1 VAFNSIPFW
10 VFCVVA
16 VGGHRLLPL
25 RFRWAWLLA
34 ASYVFYASFDLRIL
48 AVLVGLTAFV
58 YVIVRWMDRSQGSAR
73 RVLFLASIGI
83 PLATLAGCK
92 YLAFIWQA
100 ISSLAGGLIGR
111 PPAAGFN
118 ILVPIGI
125 SFYGFKLLSYAID
138 VHRRR
143 IPAETHAGYFALY
156 VSYFPQI
163 LAGPI
168 ERAGD
173 LLPQLRRPEAVG
185 LPGAAAGARLVAWGL
200 FKKLVVADRLAYY
213 VGELFLSPQY
223 KSLHLLFGGYF
234 YYIQIYCD
242 FSGYTDISNG
252 LSRMLGVTPVLNFNY
267 PYLSRS
273 VSEFWARWHITLSTW
288 LRDYLFLPITYGIM
302 RRSPADRRW
311 GMSIEVWGYGVGT
324 LLTMLAAG
332 LWHGA
337 AWTFVAWGAF
347 HGACQFLSVAS
358 RRARRRF
365 ARAIGLVRRPRLRG
379 FVAWLV
385 TFHLV
390 TIAWILF
397 RASSFENAWTYF
409 RYVQL
414 RLPSA
419 GVANL
424 VFNLALVGVLLAM
437 EYVQRHRERFV
448 LFDRVPLEAKAFG
461 YAAFAIGV
469 VTFSV
474 GTGDPFIYFRF

>member
-1 VAFNSIPFW
+1 MSFNSIPFW
-10 VFCVVA
+10 LFCAVA
-16 VGGHRLLPL
+16 VGGHRLVPH

-34 ASYVFYASFDLRIL
+34 ASYAFYGSFDLRIL
-48 AVLVGLTAFV
+48 GVLVGLTACV
-58 YVIVRWMDRSQGSAR
+58 YATVRLMERSRGVAR
-73 RVLFLASIGI
+73 RLLFLTAIGI
-83 PLATLAGCK
+83 PLGALVGCK

-100 ISSLAGGLIGR
+100 ISSLAGGLIGK

-118 ILVPIGI
+118 VLVPIGI
-125 SFYGFKLLSYAID
+125 SFYVFKLLSYAID

-143 IPAETHAGYFALY
+143 IPAETDAGYFALY

-173 LLPQLRRPEAVG
+173 LLPQLRRPGAVG
-185 LPGAAAGARLVAWGL
+185 LQGAVAGARLVAWGL

-213 VGELFLSPQY
+213 VGEAFLSPQY
-223 KSLHLLFGGYF
+223 KSLHLLFAGYF

-252 LSRMLGVTPVLNFNY
+252 LSRRLGVTPVVNFNY

-273 VSEFWARWHITLSTW
+273 VSEFWTRWHITLSTW
-288 LRDYLFLPITYGIM
+288 LRDYLFLAISYGVM
-302 RRSPADRRW
+302 RRIRSDRW
-311 GMSIEVWGYGVGT
+311 LGVSTEVWGYGVGT

-337 AWTFVAWGAF
+337 AWTFVAW
-347 HGACQFLSVAS
+347 
-358 RRARRRF
+358 
-365 ARAIGLVRRPRLRG
+365 
-379 FVAWLV
+379 LV

-397 RASSFENAWTYF
+397 RASSFESAWTYF

-424 VFNLALVGVLLAM
+424 LFNATLVGILLAM
-437 EYVQRHRERFV
+437 EHVQRRRERFA
-448 LFDRVPLEAKAFG
+448 LLDRVPLEAKAFG
-461 YAAFAIGV
+461 YAAFATGV
-469 VTFSV
+469 VAFSM
-474 GTGDPFIYFRF
+474 GTSNPFIYFRF

>member
-1 VAFNSIPFW
+1 VSFNSIPFW
-10 VFCVVA
+10 IFCAVA
-16 VGGHRLLPL
+16 VGGHRLVPH
-25 RFRWAWLLA
+25 RFRWVWLLT
-34 ASYVFYASFDLRIL
+34 ASYAFYASFDFRIL
-48 AVLVGLTAFV
+48 GVLVGLTACV
-58 YVIVRWMDRSQGSAR
+58 YTTVRLMERSRGVAR
-73 RVLFLASIGI
+73 RSLFLAAIGI
-83 PLATLAGCK
+83 PLATLVGCK
-92 YLAFIWQA
+92 YLAFIWEA
-100 ISSLAGGLIGR
+100 ISSLAAGLIGG

-125 SFYGFKLLSYAID
+125 SFYVFKLLSYAID

-156 VSYFPQI
+156 VAYFPQI

-173 LLPQLRRPEAVG
+173 LLPQLRRPGAVG
-185 LPGAAAGARLVAWGL
+185 VEGAVAGARLVAWGL

-252 LSRMLGVTPVLNFNY
+252 LSRMLGITPSLNFNY

-273 VSEFWARWHITLSTW
+273 VSEFWTRWHITLSTW
-288 LRDYLFLPITYGIM
+288 LRDYLFLPISYGTM
-302 RRSPADRRW
+302 RRIRSDRW
-311 GMSIEVWGYGVGT
+311 LGMSTEVWGYGIGT
-324 LLTMLAAG
+324 LLTMLVAG

-347 HGACQFLSVAS
+347 HGACQFASVVS
-358 RRARRRF
+358 RRLRRRV
-365 ARAIGLVRRPRLRG
+365 ARAIGLVRRPRVRG
-379 FVAWLV
+379 FLAWLV

-414 RLPSA
+414 RLPAA

-424 VFNLALVGVLLAM
+424 LFNLTLVGMLLAM

-448 LFDRVPLEAKAFG
+448 LLDRVPLETKAFG
-461 YAAFAIGV
+461 YAAFAIAV

-474 GTGDPFIYFRF
+474 GTSNPFIYFRF